1 MPNHL
6 KTDVLVCGAGS
17 AGVVAALAAAR
28 AGART
33 LVVDRAPFAGGIV
46 TATGLPFFD
55 GIAHAGTG
63 QIVVKG
69 IPIEIAIRMDLCR
82 EGDTH
87 LDPHNPYMRSVEQFK
102 LLTDELLT
110 SHGNLQVLFHTSVCD
125 VEAAGGRIKRVA
137 IANKDGLGSVEAKQ
151 IIDTTGDADVAA
163 WAGAEVAKS
172 SPLMPMS
179 MHFRVGHVRRQS
191 QATVEH
197 LSDAITTNPAE
208 ASISARAREHLILAQ
223 ERGDLPMFYGPGIM
237 FAFADDEAYI
247 HAVRVSG
254 DATDAADLTR
264 AEMQGRKDA
273 WTIFQ
278 VLKEH
283 LPEFKEAYFIS
294 SGPYIGI
301 RETRRLVGQLV
312 LSEDDIARQRAF
324 DDAIAT
330 GCWYLDVHPNKTTL
344 ASANEVARQQ
354 PEPYDIPYRALLP
367 KGISNLI
374 VAGRCHSATA
384 DAASSTRVNVTAMAM
399 GQAAGTAAAL
409 AVEKDDDLGL
419 LDGTEV
425 RATLEMR
432 GAGPYRQGR

>member
-137 IANKDGLGSVEAKQ
+137 IANKDGLGSVEANQ